1 MKGKYKMNTLSN
13 LIMEMYN
20 EVMYQIENNLFEE
33 RLNSKESF
41 RKAIALWKNLPEGKK
56 ESEAKRILKASKREG
71 YTVKQKDILAYA
83 DKIED
88 YSKMKAKKSVRKDLR
103 SKKSNKF
110 IEKFKTVAEKV
121 KNTKDSDLDTL
132 TNFELKAYLYSKGE
146 DIREVKFKP
155 RNLLFRMLT
164 AHKEEPKRALTLSGK
179 LLDIL
184 NKHDLNI
191 PLNHPKYKEMDL
203 VDGII
208 EVKYENVTKI
218 GTFQRKENIKAGKV
232 VKELFPEI
240 DDIKLQKVLDD
251 LTGEKKIQGKTFK
264 VFPSGTIGQ
273 WYRKLEEKGTSS
285 CMSGSCYTN
294 LISFYDKL
302 GSDISIVIMYNG
314 EAKDENAVGRALLW
328 NKVKGIAKPYLDR
341 TYPSH
346 DVNANTIFKE
356 YAKQNG
362 WVYRSSVEITKKG
375 NSANADIS
383 YQIPEN
389 VWPSI
394 EKMPYMDTFTYG
406 NNEGLISNT
415 TASDTVYTFTST
427 IGTLIKNSKFKG
439 DETYEGDLDLSDLES
454 IPKNFVFPKV
464 ITGGLY
470 LNSLTSIPEGV
481 KFPEGLERLNLSN
494 LTSIPKGLKFP
505 ERLEYLNL
513 SNLTSIPEG
522 VKFPEGLEYLYLSRL
537 KSIPEGVKFPEGLK
551 DLYLS
556 KLTSIP
562 DGVKFPEGL
571 KYLILGGLTSIP
583 KDFKFPEGLK
593 DLYLTRL
600 DSIPEGFKF
609 PEGLTDL
616 YLSLSLKD
624 EFKQRFPNLVKAL
637 K

>member
-1 MKGKYKMNTLSN
+1 
-13 LIMEMYN
+13 
-20 EVMYQIENNLFEE
+20 
-33 RLNSKESF
+33 
-41 RKAIALWKNLPEGKK
+41 
-56 ESEAKRILKASKREG
+56 
-71 YTVKQKDILAYA
+71 
-83 DKIED
+83 
-88 YSKMKAKKSVRKDLR
+88 
-103 SKKSNKF
+103 
-110 IEKFKTVAEKV
+110 
-121 KNTKDSDLDTL
+121 
-132 TNFELKAYLYSKGE
+132 
-146 DIREVKFKP
+146 
-155 RNLLFRMLT
+155 
-164 AHKEEPKRALTLSGK
+164 
-179 LLDIL
+179 
-184 NKHDLNI
+184 
-191 PLNHPKYKEMDL
+191 
-203 VDGII
+203 
-208 EVKYENVTKI
+208 
-218 GTFQRKENIKAGKV
+218 
-232 VKELFPEI
+232 
-240 DDIKLQKVLDD
+240 
-251 LTGEKKIQGKTFK
+251 
-264 VFPSGTIGQ
+264 
-273 WYRKLEEKGTSS
+273 
-285 CMSGSCYTN
+285 
-294 LISFYDKL
+294 
-302 GSDISIVIMYNG
+302 MYNG

-394 EKMPYMDTFTYG
+394 KKMPYVDTFTYG

-439 DETYEGDLDLSDLES
+439 DETYEGDLDLSYLES

-481 KFPEGLERLNLSN
+481 KFPEGLKNLN
-494 LTSIPKGLKFP
+494 
-505 ERLEYLNL
+505 
-513 SNLTSIPEG
+513 
-522 VKFPEGLEYLYLSRL
+522 LSRL
-537 KSIPEGVKFPEGLK
+537 KSIPDDFVFPKVITGRLN
-551 DLYLS
+551 LS
-556 KLTSIP
+556 H
-562 DGVKFPEGL
+562 
-571 KYLILGGLTSIP
+571 LTSIP

-600 DSIPEGFKF
+600 DSIPEGFKFPEKFGGGLYLNSLTSIPEGFKF